1 MAAILVTRR
10 DRIATVKRE
19 NIAIIG
25 VKLRVDNL
33 KGPLASKP

>member
-1 MAAILVTRR
+1 MAAIRVTRR

-25 VKLRVDNL
+25 VKPPVDNL